1 MCGCVFLWL
10 PFPLTMLPISSIEF
24 VSVEFALFFLLFL
37 PVYWAV
43 RSARAQN
50 ALLLAA
56 SFGWL
61 ALLNVEFALALAGY
75 ALFVAFVARRIEADR
90 EAARGWLALG
100 VVGAVGHLALY
111 KYAHL
116 LPQAGSAQW
125 LLPLGLSYYT
135 FQSISYM
142 HEVYTGRIRP
152 WGWSEV
158 PLFLGFFP
166 TISSG
171 PIWRAG
177 QARSVLGTHAGADTQ
192 LPARADAPRRTMQ
205 RPALALLLALLGV
218 AKVWWLSGWVE
229 EHLVAQVFVAPAAYD
244 APAVLLA
251 VYAALMQLYLNFS
264 GHADLAIAIAMLLG
278 FSLPP
283 NFATPFW
290 AHNIRDFWGRWHISL
305 STWIRD
311 YIYIPLGGSRHGF
324 ARTQL
329 NLLAAMLLSGI
340 WHGASWAF
348 ALWGLAHGLA
358 LVLLNMGDALAGGR
372 DRLAALGLPGR
383 ALGRIFTLSFVAFS
397 FLVFRCATLDELEA
411 VFATLAAPDAWGAP
425 SALTLADA
433 AALAALWLAQPLA
446 APLVQRGARV
456 LEALPRPL
464 WCLPLAAAV
473 LLLFVMAPSGVP
485 GFLYA
490 NF

>member
-1 MCGCVFLWL
+1 
-10 PFPLTMLPISSIEF
+10 MLPISSIEF

-37 PVYWAV
+37 PPYWAA
-43 RSARAQN
+43 RSPRAQN

-61 ALLNVEFALALAGY
+61 MQLNAEFALVLAGF

-100 VVGAVGHLALY
+100 IVGALGHLALY
-111 KYAHL
+111 KYAPL
-116 LPQAGSAQW
+116 LPQAGNAQW

-142 HEVYTGRIRP
+142 HEVYAGRVRP

-166 TISSG
+166 TITSG

-177 QARSVLGTHAGADTQ
+177 QARSVLGVHAGADAQ
-192 LPARADAPRRTMQ
+192 LPARASTPRRTMQ
-205 RPALALLLALLGV
+205 RPALALALAVLGV
-218 AKVWWLSGWVE
+218 VKVWWLAGWVE
-229 EHLVAQVFVAPAAYD
+229 EHCIAQVFALPAAFD
-244 APAVLLA
+244 APGVLLA
-251 VYAALMQLYLNFS
+251 VYAAAMQLYLNFS
-264 GHADLAIAIAMLLG
+264 GHADLAIAIGMLLG
-278 FSLPP
+278 FKLPP
-283 NFATPFW
+283 NFAAPFW
-290 AHNIRDFWGRWHISL
+290 AHNIREFWGRWHISL

-372 DRLAALGLPGR
+372 ERLAKIGLPGR
-383 ALGRIFTLSFVAFS
+383 TIGRIVTLSFVAFT
-397 FLVFRCATLDELEA
+397 FLVFRCATLDEKRDVLA
-411 VFATLAAPDAWGAP
+411 VLATPDAWGVP
-425 SALTLADA
+425 TTDTLAGA
-433 AALAALWLAQPLA
+433 AVLTALWLAQPLA
-446 APLVQRGARV
+446 APFVERSARV
-456 LEALPRPL
+456 LERLPRPL
-464 WCLPLAAAV
+464 WFLPLAAAM
-473 LLLFVMAPSGVP
+473 LLLLVMAPSGVP
-485 GFLYA
+485 GFIYA

>member
-1 MCGCVFLWL
+1 
-10 PFPLTMLPISSIEF
+10 MLPISSIEF

-43 RSARAQN
+43 RSPRAQN
-50 ALLLAA
+50 ALLLLA

-61 ALLNVEFALALAGY
+61 ALLNAEFALVLAGY
-75 ALFVAFVARRIEADR
+75 AFFVAFVARRIEADR

-100 VVGAVGHLALY
+100 VVGALGHLALY

-116 LPQAGSAQW
+116 LPTQGNAQW

-142 HEVYTGRIRP
+142 HEVYAGRIRP

-166 TISSG
+166 TITSG

-177 QARSVLGTHAGADTQ
+177 QARSVLGVHAGADAQ
-192 LPARADAPRRTMQ
+192 LPVRAGTPRRTMQ
-205 RPALALLLALLGV
+205 RPALALALAVLGV
-218 AKVWWLSGWVE
+218 VKVWWLAGWVE
-229 EHLVAQVFVAPAAYD
+229 EHCIAQVFALPAAVD
-244 APAVLLA
+244 APGVLLA
-251 VYAALMQLYLNFS
+251 VYAAVMQLYLSFS
-264 GHADLAIAIAMLLG
+264 GHADLAIAIGMLLG
-278 FSLPP
+278 FKLPP
-283 NFATPFW
+283 NFAAPFW

-324 ARTQL
+324 VRTQL

-340 WHGASWAF
+340 WHGASWTF

-358 LVLLNMGDALAGGR
+358 LVLLNCGDALTGGR
-372 DRLAALGLPGR
+372 ERLAALGLPGR
-383 ALGRIFTLSFVAFS
+383 ALGRIVTVSFVAFS
-397 FLVFRCATLDELEA
+397 FLVFRCATLDELRDVLA
-411 VFATLAAPDAWGAP
+411 VLATPDAWSAP
-425 SALTLADA
+425 AAGTLAGA

-446 APLVQRGARV
+446 APFVERSARA
-456 LEALPRPL
+456 LEHLPRPL

-473 LLLFVMAPSGVP
+473 LLLLVMAPSGVP
-485 GFLYA
+485 GFIYA